1 MLAGRKPPCSFSPLH
16 ALRMDTFPQLLLHN
30 AKMRPE
36 RAAVREKSRGIWQTL
51 TWRALA
57 DEVRAL
63 AAGLSAAGVRRGDYV
78 GLLGENRPRLFAA
91 MAAVQWVGGVVVPLF
106 ADTPADEIAIPM
118 RTAHIGVVF
127 AENQE
132 QVDKLLAVMPQCP
145 ALRHII
151 YDDDIG
157 MRHYRQSH
165 VQAYEALLA
174 TGRDGLAQ
182 SGAQLDAELA
192 RGSAK
197 DPAALFFTS
206 GTTGPA
212 RGVVHAHGALIDRAR
227 AAVAVDGLN
236 DQDTLVAYLPPAWM
250 VQHMFA
256 YALPMVTGSCV
267 CCPESS
273 ETMLND
279 MREMGPTVFL
289 APPRVLEALLTQVTI
304 RINNTGGFKRS
315 LYDHYI
321 AVAQRVGPRTL
332 AGEPLAVSDSVAYSL
347 GNVLMYGPLRDVMG
361 MSRLRV
367 AYAAGEAT
375 GPDLLLFYRA
385 MGINLKQLYG
395 STETGLFIT
404 AQSVGGFKPG
414 AVGAAAPGVELS
426 LGAGREVLVR
436 SPGLFLGYHGDD
448 EATQRAMHADGWFH
462 TGDAGWL
469 DEDGQLHIV
478 DRLQDIGALT
488 DGSLFAPKLLE
499 NKLKFSHYI
508 NEAVAFGN
516 GRDHVCVFVDID
528 AESVGNWADK
538 QGLTYTGFA
547 DLATLDE
554 VYGLIGEIIAKANAE
569 LAQDPQLSHAQ
580 IHRFLLLQK
589 RLEPDD
595 GELTR
600 MRKVR
605 RDVVSRRF
613 ASLVQALYDGSPM
626 GHVDAEVRYA
636 DGSVGI
642 LSSDIKIREAKTFAP
657 HTAQRVA

>member
-1 MLAGRKPPCSFSPLH
+1 
-16 ALRMDTFPQLLLHN
+16 MDTFPQLLLHN
-30 AKMRPE
+30 AKTRPE

-57 DEVRAL
+57 DEVRTL
-63 AAGLSAAGVRRGDYV
+63 AAGLSAAGVQRGDHV

-91 MAAVQWVGGVVVPLF
+91 MAAVQWLGGVVVPLF
-106 ADTPADEIAIPM
+106 ADTSAAEIAGPIQS
-118 RTAHIGVVF
+118 AKIGVVF

-132 QVDKLLAVMPQCP
+132 QVDKLLAAMAQSPTI
-145 ALRHII
+145 RHIV

-165 VQAYEALLA
+165 VQAYDALLA
-174 TGRDGLAQ
+174 QGRDAMAQ
-182 SGAQLDAELA
+182 IAAQLDAELA

-227 AAVAVDGLN
+227 AAAALDGLN
-236 DQDTLVAYLPPAWM
+236 DEDTSVAYLPPAWM

-289 APPRVLEALLTQVTI
+289 APPRVLEALFTQVTS
-304 RINNTGGFKRS
+304 RINNTGGFKRD
-315 LYDHYI
+315 LYEHYM

-332 AGEPLAVSDSVAYSL
+332 AGESVDLSDSLAYSL

-361 MSRLRV
+361 MGRLRV
-367 AYAAGEAT
+367 AYSAGEAT
-375 GPDLLLFYRA
+375 GPDLLLFYRS
-385 MGINLKQLYG
+385 MGVNLKQLYG
-395 STETGLFIT
+395 STETGLFVT
-404 AQSVGGFKPG
+404 AQAEGRFKAG
-414 AVGAAAPGVELS
+414 AVGVAAAGVEIAF
-426 LGAGREVLVR
+426 GAEREVLVR
-436 SPGLFLGYHGDD
+436 SPGLFLGYHGDT
-448 EATQRAMHADGWFH
+448 EGTHSATNADGWFH

-478 DRLQDIGALT
+478 DRVQDVGALT
-488 DGSLFAPKLLE
+488 GGALFAPKLLE

-516 GRDHVCVFVDID
+516 GRDHVCVLIDID
-528 AESVGNWADK
+528 AEAVGNWADK
-538 QGLTYTGFA
+538 EGLTYTGLA
-547 DLATLDE
+547 DLANLDE
-554 VYGLIGEIIAKANAE
+554 VYGLIGEVIAKANAA
-569 LAQDPQLSHAQ
+569 LAQDPQLANAQ

-636 DGSVGI
+636 DGSVGTI
-642 LSSDIKIREAKTFAP
+642 SADIKIRDAKTFA
-657 HTAQRVA
+657 AQTRQKAA

>member
-1 MLAGRKPPCSFSPLH
+1 MN
-16 ALRMDTFPQLLLHN
+16 TFPQLLIHN
-30 AKMRPE
+30 AKTRPE

-57 DEVRAL
+57 DEARAV
-63 AAGLSAAGVRRGDYV
+63 AAGLSAAGIQRGDHV

-91 MAAVQWVGGVVVPLF
+91 MAAIQWLGGIAVPLF
-106 ADTPADEIAIPM
+106 ADTTAAEIAGPIQS
-118 RTAHIGVVF
+118 ASIGLVF

-132 QVDKLLAVMPQCP
+132 QVDKLLAAMPQCP
-145 ALRHII
+145 TLRHIV

-157 MRHYRQSH
+157 MRHYRQAH
-165 VQAYEALLA
+165 VQAYDALLA
-174 TGRDGLAQ
+174 QGRDALTRTA
-182 SGAQLDAELA
+182 AELDAELA
-192 RGSAK
+192 RGSAS

-212 RGVVHAHGALIDRAR
+212 RGVLHAHGALIDRAR
-227 AAVAVDGLN
+227 VAATVDGLTEA
-236 DQDTLVAYLPPAWM
+236 DTSVAYLPPAWM
-250 VQHMFA
+250 AQHMFA

-289 APPRVLEALLTQVTI
+289 APPRVLEALLTQVNI
-304 RINNTGGFKRS
+304 RINNTGGFKRG
-315 LYDHYI
+315 LYDHYM
-321 AVAQRVGPRTL
+321 AVAQRAAPLTL
-332 AGEPLAVSDSVAYSL
+332 AGQSPAMADSLAYAL
-347 GNVLMYGPLRDVMG
+347 GNVLIYGPLRDVMG

-375 GPDLLLFYRA
+375 GTDLLQFYRS

-395 STETGLFIT
+395 STEAGLFVT
-404 AQSVGGFKPG
+404 AQTDGRFK
-414 AVGAAAPGVELS
+414 AESVGAAASGVEIAF
-426 LGAGREVLVR
+426 GPAREVLVR
-436 SPGLFLGYHGDD
+436 SPGLFLGYHGDA
-448 EATQRAMHADGWFH
+448 EATRRATDAEGWFH

-478 DRLQDIGALT
+478 DRVQDVGALK
-488 DGSLFAPKLLE
+488 DGTLFAPKLLE

-528 AESVGNWADK
+528 AEAVGNWADK

-554 VYGLIGEIIAKANAE
+554 VYGLIGDVIATANAA
-569 LAQDPQLSHAQ
+569 LAQDPELAHAQ

-613 ASLVQALYDGSPM
+613 DSLVQALYDGSPM
-626 GHVDAEVRYA
+626 GHVEAEVRYA
-636 DGSVGI
+636 DGSVGTI
-642 LSSDIKIREAKTFAP
+642 SGDIKIRDAKTFAS
-657 HTAQRVA
+657 HTRQKAA

>member
-1 MLAGRKPPCSFSPLH
+1 
-16 ALRMDTFPQLLLHN
+16 MDTFPQLLLHN
-30 AKMRPE
+30 AKTRPE
-36 RAAVREKSRGIWQTL
+36 RAALREKSRGIWQTL

-63 AAGLSAAGVRRGDYV
+63 AAGLSAAGVQRGDHV
-78 GLLGENRPRLFAA
+78 GLLGENRPRLFSA
-91 MAAVQWVGGVVVPLF
+91 MAAVQWLGGVVVPLF
-106 ADTPADEIAIPM
+106 ADTTAAEIAGPIQSAKM
-118 RTAHIGVVF
+118 GVVF

-132 QVDKLLAVMPQCP
+132 QVDKLLAAMPLCP
-145 ALRHII
+145 TIRHII

-157 MRHYRQSH
+157 MRHYRQSY
-165 VQAYEALLA
+165 VQAYDALLA
-174 TGRDGLAQ
+174 QGRDGMAQ
-182 SGAQLDAELA
+182 VAGKLDAELA
-192 RGSAK
+192 RGSSK

-212 RGVVHAHGALIDRAR
+212 RGVLHAHGALIDRAR
-227 AAVAVDGLN
+227 VAATIDGLTEE
-236 DQDTLVAYLPPAWM
+236 DTSVAYLPPAWIA
-250 VQHMFA
+250 QHMMA

-315 LYDHYI
+315 LYDHYMTL
-321 AVAQRVGPRTL
+321 AQRVGPRTL
-332 AGEPLAVSDSVAYSL
+332 AGESVDLSDSLAYSL
-347 GNVLMYGPLRDVMG
+347 GHVLIYGPLRDVLG

-385 MGINLKQLYG
+385 IGINLKQLYG
-395 STETGLFIT
+395 STETGLFVT
-404 AQSVGGFKPG
+404 AQSNGRVKPG
-414 AVGAAAPGVELS
+414 AVGAVAPGVELAFGPDS
-426 LGAGREVLVR
+426 EVLVR
-436 SPGLFLGYHGDD
+436 SPGLFLGYHGDA
-448 EATQRAMHADGWFH
+448 EGTHRATNADGWFH

-478 DRLQDIGALT
+478 DRVQDVGALS
-488 DGSLFAPKLLE
+488 DGTLFAPKMLE

-508 NEAVAFGN
+508 NEAVVFGN
-516 GRDHVCVFVDID
+516 GRDRVCVFVDID
-528 AESVGNWADK
+528 AEAVGNWADK
-538 QGLTYTGFA
+538 EGLSYTGFA

-554 VYGLIGEIIAKANAE
+554 VYGLIGEVIASVNAALAEDPE
-569 LAQDPQLSHAQ
+569 LAHAQ
-580 IHRFLLLQK
+580 VHRFLLLQK

-613 ASLVQALYDGSPM
+613 ASLVQALYDGSPV
-626 GHVDAEVRYA
+626 GHVDAEVRYV
-636 DGSVGI
+636 DGSVGTI
-642 LSSDIKIREAKTFAP
+642 SSDIRIRDAKTFA
-657 HTAQRVA
+657 AQTRQKAA

>member
-1 MLAGRKPPCSFSPLH
+1 MN
-16 ALRMDTFPQLLLHN
+16 TFPQILLHN
-30 AKMRPE
+30 AQTRPD
-36 RAAVREKSRGIWQTL
+36 RAAVREKSRGIWQTV
-51 TWRALA
+51 TWRGLA
-57 DEVRAL
+57 DEVRVL
-63 AAGLSAAGVRRGDYV
+63 AAGLSAAGVQRGDHV

-91 MAAVQWVGGVVVPLF
+91 MAAVQWLGGVVVPLF
-106 ADTPADEIAIPM
+106 ADTTAAEIAGPIQS
-118 RTAHIGVVF
+118 AKIGVVF

-132 QVDKLLAVMPQCP
+132 QVDKLLAAMPLCP
-145 ALRHII
+145 TIRHII

-157 MRHYRQSH
+157 MRHYRQSY
-165 VQAYEALLA
+165 VQAYDALLA
-174 TGRDGLAQ
+174 QGRDGMAKIT
-182 SGAQLDAELA
+182 GQLDAELA
-192 RGSAK
+192 RGSAQ

-227 AAVAVDGLN
+227 AAVTIDGLTEE
-236 DQDTLVAYLPPAWM
+236 DASVAYLPPAWIA
-250 VQHMFA
+250 QHMFA
-256 YALPMVTGSCV
+256 YALPMVAGSCV

-304 RINNTGGFKRS
+304 RINNTGGFKRN
-315 LYDHYI
+315 LYDHYM

-332 AGEPLAVSDSVAYSL
+332 AGGSVGLSDSLAYSL
-347 GNVLMYGPLRDVMG
+347 GNALMYGPLRDVMG
-361 MSRLRV
+361 MGRLRV
-367 AYAAGEAT
+367 AYSAGEAT

-395 STETGLFIT
+395 STETGLFVT
-404 AQSVGGFKPG
+404 AQSKGQVKPG
-414 AVGAAAPGVELS
+414 AVGAAAPGVELAF
-426 LGAGREVLVR
+426 GPEREVLVR
-436 SPGLFLGYHGDD
+436 SPGLFLGYHDD
-448 EATQRAMHADGWFH
+448 VQGTQRATNADGWFH

-478 DRLQDIGALT
+478 DRVQDVGALK
-488 DGSLFAPKLLE
+488 DGTLFAPKMVE
-499 NKLKFSHYI
+499 NKLKFSPYI
-508 NEAVAFGN
+508 NEVVAFGN

-528 AESVGNWADK
+528 AEAVGNWADK
-538 QGLTYTGFA
+538 RGLTYTGFA
-547 DLATLDE
+547 DLTTLDA
-554 VYGLIGEIIAKANAE
+554 VYGLIGEVIATANAAM
-569 LAQDPQLSHAQ
+569 AQDPQLAHAQ

-636 DGSVGI
+636 DGSVGTI
-642 LSSDIKIREAKTFAP
+642 SADIKIRDAKTFAVQ
-657 HTAQRVA
+657 TRKKAA

>member
-1 MLAGRKPPCSFSPLH
+1 
-16 ALRMDTFPQLLLHN
+16 MDTFPQLLLHN
-30 AKMRPE
+30 AKTRPE
-36 RAAVREKSRGIWQTL
+36 RAALREKSRGIWQTL

-63 AAGLSAAGVRRGDYV
+63 AAGLSAAGVQRGDHV
-78 GLLGENRPRLFAA
+78 GLLGENRPRLFSA
-91 MAAVQWVGGVVVPLF
+91 MAAVQWLGGVVVPLF
-106 ADTPADEIAIPM
+106 ADTTAAEIAGPIQSAKM
-118 RTAHIGVVF
+118 GVVF

-132 QVDKLLAVMPQCP
+132 QVDKLLAAMPLCP
-145 ALRHII
+145 TIRHII

-157 MRHYRQSH
+157 MRHYRQSY

-174 TGRDGLAQ
+174 QGRDGMAQ
-182 SGAQLDAELA
+182 VAGKLDAELA
-192 RGSAK
+192 RGSSK

-227 AAVAVDGLN
+227 VAATIDGLTEE
-236 DQDTLVAYLPPAWM
+236 DTSVAYLPPAWIA
-250 VQHMFA
+250 QHMMA

-315 LYDHYI
+315 LYDHYMTL
-321 AVAQRVGPRTL
+321 AQRVGPRTL
-332 AGEPLAVSDSVAYSL
+332 AGESVDLSDSLAYSL
-347 GNVLMYGPLRDVMG
+347 GHVLIYGPLRDVLG

-385 MGINLKQLYG
+385 IGINLKQLYG
-395 STETGLFIT
+395 STETGLFVT
-404 AQSVGGFKPG
+404 AQSNGRVKPG
-414 AVGAAAPGVELS
+414 AVGAVAPGVELAF
-426 LGAGREVLVR
+426 GPDREVLVR
-436 SPGLFLGYHGDD
+436 SPGLFLGYHGDA
-448 EATQRAMHADGWFH
+448 EGTHRATNADGWFH

-478 DRLQDIGALT
+478 DRVQDVGALS
-488 DGSLFAPKLLE
+488 DGTLFAPKMLE

-508 NEAVAFGN
+508 NEAVVFGN
-516 GRDHVCVFVDID
+516 GRDRVCVFVDID
-528 AESVGNWADK
+528 AEAVGNWADK
-538 QGLTYTGFA
+538 EGLSYTGFA

-554 VYGLIGEIIAKANAE
+554 VYGLIGEVIASVNAALAEDPE
-569 LAQDPQLSHAQ
+569 LAHAQ
-580 IHRFLLLQK
+580 VHRFLLLQK

-613 ASLVQALYDGSPM
+613 ASLVQALYDGSPV
-626 GHVDAEVRYA
+626 GHVDAEVRYV
-636 DGSVGI
+636 DGSVGTI
-642 LSSDIKIREAKTFAP
+642 SSDIRIRDAKTFA
-657 HTAQRVA
+657 AQTRQKAA